1 MQYYPSN
8 ATLLS
13 GYRDNHYKYTKQQ
26 FSNMEINSYQTNPI
40 TKVQTSFK
48 WKKHSQNKKTTVDP
62 KTGLL
67 DNSEPVISKTV

>member
-1 MQYYPSN
+1 
-8 ATLLS
+8 
-13 GYRDNHYKYTKQQ
+13 
-26 FSNMEINSYQTNPI
+26 MEINSYQTNPI